1 MYVCLCVYLYL
12 SVYVLSL
19 CVSLIICFCLYL
31 SMSVCSF
38 VCVSVCTAV
47 CLDVLFVCVCVAD
60 GVTEDWMEVP
70 FLGCK
75 EDSVT
80 SLKREVLL
88 PF

>member
-1 MYVCLCVYLYL
+1 
-12 SVYVLSL
+12 
-19 CVSLIICFCLYL
+19 
-31 SMSVCSF
+31 VCSF
-38 VCVSVCTAV
+38 VYVYLYALLCVWMCCLCVC
-47 CLDVLFVCVCVAD
+47 VCVCVAD

>member
-1 MYVCLCVYLYL
+1 M
-12 SVYVLSL
+12 SL
-19 CVSLIICFCLYL
+19 CVSVFI
-31 SMSVCSF
+31 SVCLVSVCIAHYMF
-38 VCVSVCTAV
+38 LFVSEYVCVFLCVCVSVCTAV